1 MSSNLTDRINGVLS
15 SLAAKAPCLYAT
27 TANITLSGL
36 GTRAGGPW
44 ASALTAGNRILV
56 MNQTD
61 ATENG
66 IYDADSSDWS
76 RSKDFDG
83 NRDVVQGT
91 RVPVA
96 LGPTYELI
104 TPNPITI
111 DTSNLDFND
120 TSVAYY
126 GRTTGEIA
134 AGVTPTNYS
143 YAPGNVFR
151 YGAAAD
157 DATDLYQPLTNS
169 IAANANTIIEAGD
182 YAIGDMV
189 VITTGKS
196 VELMQGVQIERKTSL
211 SADTTP
217 VIWLKESG
225 ATLIGANRNDSF
237 ITTQNAAPQGVVRL
251 GLEDETETGRIVR
264 NCRLEHLRI
273 NGSTGDGQTSGDPDV
288 CVYSPCASGEINYYH
303 TIGDLFLSD
312 SNHGIWLHGESNGH
326 NISRIFG
333 ESMGNASLDG
343 VLLYFQGG
351 SDCSVSQA
359 FMSGNGASGA
369 GAIMLKFSNLGASRS
384 THNHIVGLVGE
395 MGVSGLLV
403 ESTDTTTSAP
413 VSNYIEAVDNTGG
426 NNVNDDF
433 WNNNFAKI
441 SDFPSTKGGFRFPS
455 TASLSSSAFVLDYYA
470 ETQSYAVNPAIDSAT
485 PGTGRST
492 TVNHAKWSRIG
503 NICFVSL
510 RVTMT
515 TLGSGGSGN
524 VRITNALP
532 FVCISDSGN
541 YLGGMEVPN
550 YENLAA
556 NVRTIKAAAYP
567 GTDDIAIYITTG
579 DAATNTQMDFATY
592 VQATTQFYVT
602 GFYIVA

>member
-1 MSSNLTDRINGVLS
+1 MAYVKADTWVLQQIAATGLPLSGGSVSAYVWDTSTPTAMFTSSAGAGSATSFTLS
-15 SLAAKAPCLYAT
+15 SLGQPQ
-27 TANITLSGL
+27 S
-36 GTRAGGPW
+36 AGGTAVDIFLDSAVIYKFIITDAGGGPVGPTIGPIT
-44 ASALTAGNRILV
+44 AGNASESVVTADGTTSALTLEQHMAFNVTIKHFGAV
-56 MNQTD
+56 SD
-61 ATENG
+61 GAT
-66 IYDADSSDWS
+66 
-76 RSKDFDG
+76 
-83 NRDVVQGT
+83 
-91 RVPVA
+91 
-96 LGPTYELI
+96 
-104 TPNPITI
+104 
-111 DTSNLDFND
+111 DTSSAITAALAAYDHVRVTDGEYAVGAMVTIMSGKHLVLDQGASI
-120 TSVAYY
+120 T
-126 GRTTGEIA
+126 RLA
-134 AGVTPTNYS
+134 A
-143 YAPGNVFR
+143 
-151 YGAAAD
+151 
-157 DATDLYQPLTNS
+157 
-169 IAANANTIIEAGD
+169 
-182 YAIGDMV
+182 
-189 VITTGKS
+189 
-196 VELMQGVQIERKTSL
+196 L
-211 SADTTP
+211 SAATTP

-225 ATLIGANRNDSF
+225 ATLIGSNRNGS
-237 ITTQNAAPQGVVRL
+237 IIGTENASPQGVIRL

-288 CVYSPCASGEINYYH
+288 CVYAPCASGEINYYH

-333 ESMGNASLDG
+333 ESLGNASLDG

-384 THNHIVGLVGE
+384 THNHITGLVGE
-395 MGVSGLLV
+395 MGINGLLV
-403 ESTDTTTSAP
+403 ESTDTGSSAP

-433 WNNNFAKI
+433 WNNNSAKI
-441 SDFPSTKGGFRFPS
+441 SDFPSTKGGIRFPS

-470 ETQSYAVNPAIDSAT
+470 ETQTYSTNPAIDSAT

-492 TVNHAKWSRIG
+492 TVNHAKYTRIG

-515 TLGSGGSGN
+515 TLGSGGAGN

-532 FVCISDSGN
+532 FTCISDSGN

-550 YENLAA
+550 YENLLAG
-556 NVRTIKAAAYP
+556 VRTIKAAAYP
-567 GTDDIAIYITTG
+567 GSRDVAIYITTT
-579 DAATNTQMDFATY
+579 DATANAQMDFATY